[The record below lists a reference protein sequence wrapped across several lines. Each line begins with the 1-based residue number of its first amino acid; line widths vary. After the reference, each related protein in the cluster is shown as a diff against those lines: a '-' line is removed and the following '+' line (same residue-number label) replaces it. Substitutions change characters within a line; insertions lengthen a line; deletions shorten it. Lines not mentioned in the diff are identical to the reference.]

1 MIVPLNMAGFVLE
14 CHREGEADLSRWQR
28 KMQLFGD
35 RSWGST
41 YDEIKSNS
49 GVIWVLGT
57 SLMATTDPVK
67 SFILSTGEHFS
78 SNFVYVESLL
88 LIIKLALAPQLQ
100 NIETG
105 IARKL
110 EDFYKAEGSTYFS
123 AEVLP
128 VCKTFWMILITCFA
142 GWPDT

>member
-1 MIVPLNMAGFVLE
+1 M
-14 CHREGEADLSRWQR
+14 
-28 KMQLFGD
+28 
-35 RSWGST
+35 
-41 YDEIKSNS
+41 
-49 GVIWVLGT
+49 LGT

-78 SNFVYVESLL
+78 SNFFYVESLL

-100 NIETG
+100 NLETG

-123 AEVLP
+123 TEVLP
-128 VCKTFWMILITCFA
+128 VCKTFWMILINCFA
-142 GWPDT
+142 GWPHT

>member
-1 MIVPLNMAGFVLE
+1 MNYSKILHG
-14 CHREGEADLSRWQR
+14 
-28 KMQLFGD
+28 
-35 RSWGST
+35 GST
-41 YDEIKSNS
+41 YDEIKCNS

-78 SNFVYVESLL
+78 SNFSYAEPLL
-88 LIIKLALAPQLQ
+88 LINWPFPKKLHNL
-100 NIETG
+100 ETG

-123 AEVLP
+123 TEVLP
-128 VCKTFWMILITCFA
+128 VC
-142 GWPDT
+142 

>member
-1 MIVPLNMAGFVLE
+1 M
-14 CHREGEADLSRWQR
+14 
-28 KMQLFGD
+28 
-35 RSWGST
+35 
-41 YDEIKSNS
+41 
-49 GVIWVLGT
+49 LGT

-78 SNFVYVESLL
+78 SNFFYVESLL

-110 EDFYKAEGSTYFS
+110 EDFYKAEGSFYFS
-123 AEVLP
+123 TEVLP
-128 VCKTFWMILITCFA
+128 VCKIFWMFLINCFA
-142 GWPDT
+142 EWPDT